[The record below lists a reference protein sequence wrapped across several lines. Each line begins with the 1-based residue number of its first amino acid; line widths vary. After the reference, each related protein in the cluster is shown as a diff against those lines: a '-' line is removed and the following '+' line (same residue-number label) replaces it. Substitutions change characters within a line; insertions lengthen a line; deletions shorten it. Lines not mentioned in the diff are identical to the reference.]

1 MFKFIHCADLHLDS
15 PMRGLSARDDA
26 PVEMIRSAT
35 REAFKKLVNLASAEK
50 VRFIIIAGDLFDG
63 DWPDYSTGL
72 FFNRIM
78 SALKDLGIDV
88 YIAQGNHDAASN
100 ITRHLVLPSNVH
112 QFATDHAQTFV
123 IDDVKV
129 ALHGQGFA
137 AREVR
142 ENMVLNYPDALPDY
156 FNVGVLHTSLEGHEG
171 HETYAPCSV
180 TDLIHKHYD
189 YWALGHVHKRQ
200 VIRETNPCILYP
212 GNLQG
217 RHIRET
223 GDKGCTLVTVNGH
236 DLTFEHRSLDV
247 LRWYLV
253 DIDLS
258 GAEQHEDFVE
268 RVIRTFQQYREE
280 NPGIPLALRLQFYG
294 PTALHGELLAESDYF
309 FHEIDNA
316 VAMTAPG
323 QIWIEKVKFAT
334 SYPVKT
340 EPSSSQLNALSKLEM
355 YINDAQNDEEFL
367 QQFLHDIE
375 RVQLRLKAYTKS
387 DGATVIGSLQDVKTL
402 IRDAQDVLLA
412 LMTKGGH

>member
-26 PVEMIRSAT
+26 PVDMIRSAT
-35 REAFKKLVNLASAEK
+35 REAFKNLVNLAIAEN

-78 SALKDLGIDV
+78 SKLKDLGIDV
-88 YIAQGNHDAASN
+88 YIAKGNHDAASN
-100 ITRHLVLPSNVH
+100 ITRHLVLPPNVH

-123 IDDVKV
+123 IPDVKV

-142 ENMVLNYPDALPDY
+142 ENMVLHYPEPLPGY
-156 FNVGVLHTSLEGHEG
+156 VNIGVVHTSLEGHEG

-180 TDLIHKHYD
+180 EDLVSKHYD

-200 VIRETNPCILYP
+200 VIRDANPCILYP

-223 GDKGCTLVTVNGH
+223 GEKGCTVVTVTGH
-236 DLTFEHRSLDV
+236 DVTFEHRALDV

-253 DIDLS
+253 DIDLT

-268 RVIRTFQQYREE
+268 RVVKIFQQYLDD
-280 NPGIPLALRLQFYG
+280 NPDSPLALRLQFYG
-294 PTALHGELLAESDYF
+294 LTTLHGDLLANPEYF

-316 VAMTAPG
+316 VAMTAPSR
-323 QIWIEKVKFAT
+323 IWIEKVKFLT

-340 EPSSSQLNALSKLEM
+340 EQLSSQINALSKLEM
-355 YINDAQNDEEFL
+355 YIKDAQNDEDFL
-367 QQFLHDIE
+367 QQFFHDIE
-375 RVQLRLKAYTKS
+375 RIQVRLKAYTKS
-387 DGATVIGSLQDVKTL
+387 EGATVIRSLQDVKTL
-402 IRDAQDVLLA
+402 IGDAHDVLLA